1 MFSKTEKTDKQAGA
15 PAPQP
20 TQGQAQQP
28 KPSAQPRT
36 GNGAAPPSLISS
48 NLQVVG
54 NLKTDGEIQIDG
66 VIDGDVACG
75 KLMIGER
82 ATVNGEVVADNV
94 EVRGTVEGRIRGKTV
109 LLAKS
114 ARVTGDI
121 WHDSLSIEAGAYLDG
136 HCKRN
141 DSATAAQPAAAAS
154 TPRPEAVS
162 ASNRE
167 AAQASKAAA
176 TAGH

>member
-1 MFSKTEKTDKQAGA
+1 MFSKTEKTDKQAA
-15 PAPQP
+15 TPAPQP
-20 TQGQAQQP
+20 AQNQTQQP
-28 KPSAQPRT
+28 KQSAQPRT

-54 NLKTDGEIQIDG
+54 NLKTEGEIQIDG

-94 EVRGTVEGRIRGKTV
+94 EVRGTVEGRIRAKTV

-141 DSATAAQPAAAAS
+141 DSVSTTQPAAAAS
-154 TPRPEAVS
+154 APRAGAA
-162 ASNRE
+162 ASTGNRE
-167 AAQASKAAA
+167 AEKAAA

>member
-1 MFSKTEKTDKQAGA
+1 MFSKTEKTDKQAA
-15 PAPQP
+15 TPAPQP
-20 TQGQAQQP
+20 AQNQTQQP
-28 KPSAQPRT
+28 KQSAQPRA

-54 NLKTDGEIQIDG
+54 NLKTEGEIQIDG

-94 EVRGTVEGRIRGKTV
+94 EVRGTVEGRIRAKTV

-141 DSATAAQPAAAAS
+141 DSVSASQPAAAAS
-154 TPRPEAVS
+154 APRPEAVS
-162 ASNRE
+162 AGNRE
-167 AAQASKAAA
+167 AAKAAA